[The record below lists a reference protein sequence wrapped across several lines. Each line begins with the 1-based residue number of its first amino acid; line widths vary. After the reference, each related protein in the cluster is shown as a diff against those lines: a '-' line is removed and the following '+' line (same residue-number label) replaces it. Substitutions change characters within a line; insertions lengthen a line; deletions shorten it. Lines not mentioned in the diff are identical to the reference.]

1 MTTCRK
7 PAHRAY
13 YVRYPR
19 DFANEYSLRYT
30 VSGAELSA
38 EDGWERIT
46 RREAERLARA
56 ERARRR
62 WEPSRSGYADVF
74 RALVDL
80 ALKLHGGR
88 LSAAAVEELNGSN
101 TCSHRLTLSD
111 TTLQELAAL
120 NAAEFARRCEAGGKE

>member
-30 VSGAELSA
+30 VGGAELPA
-38 EDGWERIT
+38 RDGWERIT

-62 WEPSRSGYADVF
+62 WEPSRSGYAD
-74 RALVDL
+74 
-80 ALKLHGGR
+80 
-88 LSAAAVEELNGSN
+88 
-101 TCSHRLTLSD
+101 
-111 TTLQELAAL
+111 
-120 NAAEFARRCEAGGKE
+120 AGIYPAD

>member
-38 EDGWERIT
+38 EDGWE
-46 RREAERLARA
+46 
-56 ERARRR
+56 
-62 WEPSRSGYADVF
+62 PSRSGYAD
-74 RALVDL
+74 ADIYP
-80 ALKLHGGR
+80 A
-88 LSAAAVEELNGSN
+88 
-101 TCSHRLTLSD
+101 D
-111 TTLQELAAL
+111 
-120 NAAEFARRCEAGGKE
+120 

>member
-1 MTTCRK
+1 MTITTTTR
-7 PAHRAY
+7 RAY

-30 VSGAELSA
+30 VGAAEMSA

-62 WEPSRSGYADVF
+62 WEPSRSGYAD
-74 RALVDL
+74 ADIYP
-80 ALKLHGGR
+80 A
-88 LSAAAVEELNGSN
+88 N
-101 TCSHRLTLSD
+101 
-111 TTLQELAAL
+111 
-120 NAAEFARRCEAGGKE
+120 